1 VSDQNDQ
8 NDQNDHYDQDHDMD
22 ELLGAYALD
31 AVDIDERRRIE
42 DYLESNPRAAAEVRE
57 HREVATMLAYTGMDA
72 PDGLWDRI
80 VSTIEEPAP
89 EPGPELAKVLPMESP
104 RRSTSPAAS
113 FGKWILAT
121 AAAAVIAIVAVSFVD
136 RDATSDPL
144 QLAVEEA
151 RADRDTRIA
160 VLTAEG
166 SPVEI
171 EAVVDENGRGFLVAD
186 ALPQLPRDQTYQLW
200 GVVGDD
206 VISLG
211 ILGPNPELEPFSAR
225 VELAALAVT
234 IEPAGGVVSDGNP
247 VGAYSGTLG

>member
-1 VSDQNDQ
+1 VSDQD
-8 NDQNDHYDQDHDMD
+8 DMNHFDDID

-31 AVDIDERRRIE
+31 AIDPDERRRVE
-42 DYLESNPRAAAEVRE
+42 DYLEASPRAAAEVRE

-89 EPGPELAKVLPMESP
+89 EPGPQLAKVMPMESS
-104 RRSTSPAAS
+104 RRSRSRAAS
-113 FGKWILAT
+113 FGTWIVAT
-121 AAAAVIAIVAVSFVD
+121 AAAALIAIVAVSFLD
-136 RDATSDPL
+136 RGATTDPL
-144 QLAVEEA
+144 QLAVDEA
-151 RADRDTRIA
+151 RADRDTRTA
-160 VLTAEG
+160 VLSAEG

-171 EAVVDENGRGFLVAD
+171 EAVVDESGRGFLVAD
-186 ALPQLPRDQTYQLW
+186 ALPQLPREQTYQLW

-211 ILGPNPELEPFSAR
+211 ILGPNPELELFTAR
-225 VELAALAVT
+225 VDLAALAVT

-247 VGAYSGTLG
+247 EGAYVGVLS